1 MLEHPEEI
9 DRLQGTQIIL
19 PTRIQGA
26 LFDVSD
32 DRVAE
37 LQEEYPWLEELKSP
51 FNGLTML
58 MDQQDF
64 IGYIDM
70 ALWKEKNSDMLPEH
84 TPQGIFSVLQR
95 LGIVMIASDG
105 RVNVPEIYLHGFR
118 MKRKGGLRRPE
129 RE

>member
-1 MLEHPEEI
+1 
-9 DRLQGTQIIL
+9 
-19 PTRIQGA
+19 
-26 LFDVSD
+26 
-32 DRVAE
+32 
-37 LQEEYPWLEELKSP
+37 
-51 FNGLTML
+51 
-58 MDQQDF
+58 
-64 IGYIDM
+64 
-70 ALWKEKNSDMLPEH
+70 MLPEH